1 MNQMMVITMLFPF
14 GDVMLLVSSYPI
26 QDLISTP
33 LAGIAAQV
41 APGSDNRPGIAPRT
55 KRTWT

>member
-1 MNQMMVITMLFPF
+1 MMVITMLFPF